1 MYITS
6 RGRRLFDMLKEDS
19 VLLEICRE
27 DMYRE
32 IPILDDNMKS
42 SYDLMM
48 EGKQNILFLDLLD
61 IIKKIF
67 DEEREYFEL
76 VYKNK
81 KKDIFVENFGKR
93 PLALTLLE
101 GVSKSIQYSGCCNV
115 IGSLEKTKKYITD
128 KWSEFMVY

>member
-1 MYITS
+1 MK
-6 RGRRLFDMLKEDS
+6 KEND
-19 VLLEICRE
+19 
-27 DMYRE
+27 
-32 IPILDDNMKS
+32 
-42 SYDLMM
+42 
-48 EGKQNILFLDLLD
+48 
-61 IIKKIF
+61 
-67 DEEREYFEL
+67 FEL

-101 GVSKSIQYSGCCNV
+101 GASKSIQYSGCCNV